1 MELTLLKT
9 QTGALV
15 PMDED
20 SQARMTKFKVGSV
33 IRADYKAMRNGQFF
47 RKYWALMD
55 IAYDLWS
62 DGLEHQE
69 YQGRTV
75 LPEKNRFRKDISIL
89 AGYFR
94 PVFDVNGE
102 MRLEAESIA
111 WSNMDE
117 DRFSALYSACINVIL
132 SKVLSHKNLTRE
144 VLDKAVEDVLRFA

>member
-20 SQARMTKFKVGSV
+20 SQARMMKFKVGSV

-47 RKYWALMD
+47 RKYWALME

-75 LPEKNRFRKDISIL
+75 MPEKDRFRKDISIL

-94 PVFDVNGE
+94 PVFNVNGE

-111 WSNMDE
+111 WANMDE
-117 DRFSALYSACINVIL
+117 GRFESLYSACIQVIL
-132 SKVLSHKNLTRE
+132 DKVLSHKRMTRE
-144 VLDKAVEDVLRFA
+144 ALDEAVNNVLRFG